1 MDLWVYG
8 RVFYLNFSWV
18 NSFVYSSM
26 QKQILNTELQTIV
39 LCILKHLLDFLFFFF
54 YLYLGWVEVNFIV
67 MQSEIN

>member
-1 MDLWVYG
+1 MYG

-39 LCILKHLLDFLFFFF
+39 LCILKHLLDFLIFFLSVSGLSRGQFHCHAV
-54 YLYLGWVEVNFIV
+54 GN
-67 MQSEIN
+67 